1 MRLVHLET
9 TFHRDGT
16 CVVSTHSVLTGKPHT
31 MTMKM
36 TRKQFEAWDRHGVL
50 IQDALP
56 QLSPSEREFLL
67 TGSTDEE
74 FAAAFGSDD

>member
-9 TFHRDGT
+9 NFHRDGS
-16 CVVSTHSVLTGKPHT
+16 CVVSTHSILTGKPHT
-31 MTMKM
+31 MTMRM
-36 TRKQFEAWDRHGVL
+36 TRKQFERWDIYGDL

-67 TGSTDEE
+67 TGSTDAE
-74 FAAAFGSDD
+74 FKAVFGDE